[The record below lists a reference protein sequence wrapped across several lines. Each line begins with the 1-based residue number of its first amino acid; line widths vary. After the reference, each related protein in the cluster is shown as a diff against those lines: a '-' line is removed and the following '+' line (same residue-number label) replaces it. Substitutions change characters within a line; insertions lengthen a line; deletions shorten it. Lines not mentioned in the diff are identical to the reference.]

1 MPSSVAFL
9 VEATVLNRLK
19 HSVTALG
26 ILEDMASSTSTLDGS
41 WWMDFGSYN
50 WDIYRSFVTKISEGT
65 LHVAS

>member
-41 WWMDFGSYN
+41 
-50 WDIYRSFVTKISEGT
+50 
-65 LHVAS
+65 